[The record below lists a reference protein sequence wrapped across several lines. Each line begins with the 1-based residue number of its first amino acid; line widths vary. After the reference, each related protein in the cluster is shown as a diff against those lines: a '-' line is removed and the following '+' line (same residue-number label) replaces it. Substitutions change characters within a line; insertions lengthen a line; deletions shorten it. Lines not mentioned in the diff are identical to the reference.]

1 MKRIFSIVILFGIF
15 FTPLYSQEFP
25 ERPYNSSLIYD
36 FTDLFENEEKIILS
50 KIQNKYKEKKR
61 IDILIISVKSMN
73 GLNSNEYT
81 YKLADYW
88 NLDKTKKQLLI
99 IIKPKYE
106 NEKGEIFIA
115 TSYGRLDRNISD
127 YEIKKII
134 DNIMIPQ
141 FKKGKILK
149 GIKLGIKKIMKK
161 L

>member
-1 MKRIFSIVILFGIF
+1 MKRIFSIIILFGIF

-25 ERPYNSSLIYD
+25 ERPDNGSLIYD
-36 FTDLFENEEKIILS
+36 FAELFENEEEILLS
-50 KIQNKYKEKKR
+50 KIQNKYKKKKG

-81 YKLADYW
+81 YKLEDYW

-99 IIKPKYE
+99 VIKPKYE

-115 TSYGRLDRNISD
+115 TSYGGFDKNISN
-127 YEIKKII
+127 YEIKKIV
-134 DNIMIPQ
+134 DNIIIPQ